1 MNIDLL
7 LSCPECGAAGLAGD
21 TFCEAC
27 GAAIAADR
35 DAARHHVEIDAGT
48 AAGVTDRGLV
58 HRRNDDAVHV
68 RAEREWAV
76 LAVCDGVSASTG
88 PDVAAQVAVEELG
101 RCVERGAATA
111 RRGAEP
117 CLGPGWSRAR
127 RGRPGGRCRRR
138 RPVAGRREPG
148 RTVVHGRAGGV
159 GRPTPDRRVAR

>member
-7 LSCPECGAAGLAGD
+7 LRCPDCGAAGLAGD

-35 DAARHHVEIDAGT
+35 DAARHHAEIDAGT

-101 RCVERGAATA
+101 RCVEEARQRAPRSRTVPGTRLVSCATRSPGRPRLSSPSRGRTTGAGTHRRARSCWRCGTAAT
-111 RRGAEP
+111 
-117 CLGPGWSRAR
+117 
-127 RGRPGGRCRRR
+127 
-138 RPVAGRREPG
+138 
-148 RTVVHGRAGGV
+148 
-159 GRPTPDRRVAR
+159 